1 MDERTARYIE
11 HAESRYYGK
20 YRGFVA
26 DRNDPEQLG
35 RLKLTVPSLLG
46 SATTGWAW
54 PASPY
59 AGQGIGFFFIPQQND
74 LVWVEF
80 VEGELG
86 SPIWSGGSWAKP
98 NGQSDVPKD
107 AQQSYP
113 DQAVIKTK
121 FGHTIVLSDAQGSE
135 QIIVRAKNGC
145 EVVIDPNANRVTI
158 QAGEIVLRGSG
169 GATQELATK
178 HFVQNVFD
186 VHTHPSGVGPT
197 GKPLIP
203 SDPSSLTSVVKAE

>member
-1 MDERTARYIE
+1 MDERTAGYIE
-11 HAESRYYGK
+11 RNETKYFGK

-86 SPIWSGGSWAKP
+86 SPLWSGGSWAKP
-98 NGQSDVPKD
+98 NGQHEVPEE
-107 AQQSYP
+107 ARQSYP

-121 FGHTIVLSDAQGSE
+121 YGHTIVLSDARGSE
-135 QIIVRAKNGC
+135 QIIVRAASGC
-145 EVVIDPNANRVTI
+145 EIVIDPNANRVTI
-158 QAGEIVLRGSG
+158 QAGEIVLRGSAG
-169 GATQELATK
+169 STQELATK
-178 HFVQNVFD
+178 HFVQDIFD
-186 VHTHPSGVGPT
+186 KHTHPSGVGPT
-197 GKPLIP
+197 GTPLLP
-203 SDPSSLTSVVKAE
+203 SDPTSITSVVKAE